1 MTSSSA
7 ASMLSQREVA
17 GAPVAHRQAMEA
29 AGEHVHLARQIDL
42 HDALLGGVQHLVEIL
57 ARAGEPAIKA
67 GHRRL
72 GAGIDEQR
80 RAPG

>member
-7 ASMLSQREVA
+7 VSMLRKRKVA

-42 HDALLGGVQHLVEIL
+42 HDALLRGVQNLVEIL
-57 ARAGEPAIKA
+57 AARPVI
-67 GHRRL
+67 RR
-72 GAGIDEQR
+72 
-80 RAPG
+80 